1 MKAVLLREGGHTAAD
16 LYLGEVPRPEVV
28 RGHVLIRVTHSG
40 VNRPD
45 ILQRQGSYPPPPG
58 ASPIMGL
65 EVAGTVEAVHS
76 EGNGEKSLWKAGDA
90 VCSLVNGGGYA
101 EYVSVDARHLLPVPR
116 GLSAAEAAG
125 LPEVCLTVFS
135 NLIEIG
141 KLQAGETVLVHGT
154 NSGIGS
160 MTVMMAK
167 AFGAKVIAT
176 VRGAARAEWV
186 KGLGADLVIDTTDAD
201 FIAPVKDFGGAD
213 VVLDIMGGDYTNRN
227 IMALRHGGRIVQVGM
242 VRGNRA
248 EIDLPRLMQKQGVLT
263 GSMLRPRSA
272 DEKARLIAAVSQKVW
287 PLIES
292 GAIRPVLAK
301 VFDAAEAGAAQDYL
315 DSGQHVGKVVLKWI

>member
-1 MKAVLLREGGHTAAD
+1 MKAVLLREGGHEAAD
-16 LYLGEVPRPEVV
+16 LYLGDVPRPEVG

-65 EVAGTVEAVHS
+65 EVAGTLETVNSDET
-76 EGNGEKSLWKAGDA
+76 LWKAGDA

-101 EYVSVDARHLLPVPR
+101 EYVSVDARHILPVPD

-125 LPEVCLTVFS
+125 LPEVCLTVYA

-141 KLQAGETVLVHGT
+141 GLAAGETVLVHGA

-176 VRGAARAEWV
+176 VRGPERAQRVRE
-186 KGLGADLVIDTTDAD
+186 LGAEMVVDTRDQD
-201 FIAPVKDFGGAD
+201 FLPAIKDFGGAD

-227 IMALRHGGRIVQVGM
+227 IMALKHRGRIVQVGM

-272 DEKARLIAAVSQKVW
+272 DEKARLSTAVAERVW
-287 PLIES
+287 PLIEA

-301 VFDAAEAGAAQDYL
+301 VFPAAEAGAAQDYL
-315 DSGQHVGKVVLKWI
+315 DSGAHMGKVVLSWG